1 MFTKEWITENLDE
14 GQARNLMVAFATIG
28 HSGIIEAHAELL
40 LKQTVDGYF
49 KEADD
54 SLIEKIKNTRLQ
66 VSMMRSL
73 WGFCQQLQ
81 SEIGDSNETAQ
92 N

>member
-1 MFTKEWITENLDE
+1 MFTKEWIAENLDE
-14 GQARNLMVAFATIG
+14 GQGRNLMVAFATIG
-28 HSGIIEAHAELL
+28 ASGIIEAHADKL

-49 KEADD
+49 KESEAD
-54 SLIEKIKNTRLQ
+54 LVEKIKNTRLQ

-73 WGFCQQLQ
+73 GGFCQQLQ
-81 SEIGDSNETAQ
+81 TALGDSDETAQ